1 MTATLHTQEGLALE
15 APPRSAAITPA
26 PRPHTPPLPDSPALA
41 RGEVMLAAGGLLAL
55 GAGVGLKAGVATT
68 GVMALLLPASALAV
82 GAATLPGLYIAS
94 ALLGVAPP
102 LDRLLREV
110 VRAVADQ
117 SAAALGLTP
126 ALVCLVV
133 ASDSADEALVLAT
146 LAVILC
152 ALLGLRALY
161 RRVIAPAEDLRAL
174 LLFGLWAALC
184 VAFGWQVYLKA
195 LSLSGGLL

>member
-1 MTATLHTQEGLALE
+1 MDVVMDGAAYE
-15 APPRSAAITPA
+15 APEAPA
-26 PRPHTPPLPDSPALA
+26 EGDAL
-41 RGEVMLAAGGLLAL
+41 RREELMLAGGGLLAL

-68 GVMALLLPASALAV
+68 VAMALLLPASALAMA
-82 GAATLPGLYIAS
+82 AATLPGLYIAS

-102 LDRLLREV
+102 LARLLREV
-110 VRAVADQ
+110 VRSVADQ

-133 ASDSADEALVLAT
+133 ASDSAEEALAIAT
-146 LAVILC
+146 IVAGLC

-161 RRVIAPAEDLRAL
+161 RRLIAPAEDLGAL
-174 LLFGLWAALC
+174 LLFGLWSALC

-195 LSLSGGLL
+195 LTLGGGLL